1 MYYKIR
7 ICEMMHNYLRFV
19 EINFRIQISF
29 LFNIRMLFLMSIRN
43 VYRNPNVKWDS
54 LIYYSQFQNQIN
66 DNKSN
71 KSVY

>member
-1 MYYKIR
+1 
-7 ICEMMHNYLRFV
+7 MHNYLRFV

-43 VYRNPNVKWDS
+43 VYRNPNVKWNS